1 MIKQFDFFG
10 RPIKDGDFVLRAKN
24 AGRSYT
30 MNVLL
35 VVDLDDGKRK
45 YIELSSRSNYV
56 SKNAKLPSGGSS
68 TIIEASVVEKSFP
81 DAYRAALQEA
91 ELLRT
96 PIPR

>member
-1 MIKQFDFFG
+1 MIKQHDFFG
-10 RPIKDGDFVLRAKN
+10 REIKDGDFVLRAKN

-56 SKNAKLPSGGSS
+56 SKNANPSIVLDTCCQSCIILLKLR
-68 TIIEASVVEKSFP
+68 
-81 DAYRAALQEA
+81 RA
-91 ELLRT
+91 
-96 PIPR
+96 I

>member
-1 MIKQFDFFG
+1 MIKQHDFFG
-10 RPIKDGDFVLRAKN
+10 REIKDGDFVLRAKN

-68 TIIEASVVEKSFP
+68 TIIEPSVVEKSFP